1 MFRNTT
7 LIKSRSSMKFRI
19 AIFQT
24 SSQKFIVEADN
35 SAKAIEMISDA
46 WDNGIIELDNPDI
59 SEAEFLL
66 IGYAD
71 EKTRAIL

>member
-1 MFRNTT
+1 
-7 LIKSRSSMKFRI
+7 MKFLI

-24 SSQKFIVEADN
+24 SSQKFIVEAEN
-35 SAKAIEMISDA
+35 RAKALEKISDA
-46 WDNGIIELDNPDI
+46 LDNGIIELDNPDI

-71 EKTRAIL
+71 DNMRAIL